1 MPELTF
7 RIILQAP
14 LPGIDYALQKGS
26 GHHYECV
33 QLQRSGSGNLTF
45 EFTAQLKPGPD
56 FGGPFVQGPKGARF
70 VYLDLGTAAGQH
82 GSPWSRRLKIP
93 LTGLTGALAQPGGTL
108 VTTVPGQ
115 GKDGTPSCATVKP
128 FAGWQPA

>member
-1 MPELTF
+1 MSDIQFRLT
-7 RIILQAP
+7 LADP

-33 QLQRSGSGNLTF
+33 QLQRSGSGDLIF
-45 EFTAQLKPGPD
+45 EFTATLKPGPD
-56 FGGPFVQGPKGARF
+56 LGGPFVQGPKGARF

-82 GSPWSRRLKIP
+82 GSEWSRRLKIP
-93 LTGLTGALAQPGGTL
+93 LTLPSALAQPGATL
-108 VTTVPGQ
+108 VTTVPGR